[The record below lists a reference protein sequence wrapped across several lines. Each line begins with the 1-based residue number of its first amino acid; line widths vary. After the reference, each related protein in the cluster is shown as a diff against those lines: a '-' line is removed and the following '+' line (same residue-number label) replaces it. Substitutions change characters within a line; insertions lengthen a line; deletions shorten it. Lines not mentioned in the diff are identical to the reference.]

1 MTPLTPSAAPA
12 ALPIRTDGGGRCKLV
27 EEFVAKIKEPRM
39 KPVIG
44 VAMGATL
51 DIFEMLCLL
60 FRME

>member
-1 MTPLTPSAAPA
+1 M
-12 ALPIRTDGGGRCKLV
+12 V
-27 EEFVAKIKEPRM
+27 EEFVAKIKELRM

>member
-12 ALPIRTDGGGRCKLV
+12 ALPIRTDGGGCCRSV
-27 EEFVAKIKEPRM
+27 EEFVAKIKELRL

-44 VAMGATL
+44 VVMGAAL
-51 DIFEMLCLL
+51 DSFEMLCLL